1 MLFEF
6 NNQLVAQSAL
16 EINDSGNCA
25 IECKNDEDQYFYIII
40 KTTYGT
46 TTIVFYGPLF
56 PDFHELPNDYTTNLS
71 RMVYNQAKLEKNI
84 NFILNNKSYKITSAK
99 EVSMEEALSTF
110 VNLKQYLEEGG
121 Y

>member
-1 MLFEF
+1 
-6 NNQLVAQSAL
+6 
-16 EINDSGNCA
+16 
-25 IECKNDEDQYFYIII
+25 
-40 KTTYGT
+40 
-46 TTIVFYGPLF
+46 
-56 PDFHELPNDYTTNLS
+56 
-71 RMVYNQAKLEKNI
+71 MVYNQAKLEKSI